1 MIDKLVDEANAEATQ
16 KDFCD
21 TEKAKT
27 FKSKDKKSD
36 RMDSL
41 KVRLD
46 KATTAVA
53 DLQEN
58 VKTLETELGEDEKA
72 NAEATKIRNEER
84 VTNEQAAKDYAD
96 GAQAVED
103 AIGVLQDY
111 YSGASL
117 LQ

>member
-1 MIDKLVDEANAEATQ
+1 MINKLVDEANAEATQ

-27 FKSKDKKSD
+27 FKPK
-36 RMDSL
+36 
-41 KVRLD
+41 
-46 KATTAVA
+46 
-53 DLQEN
+53 
-58 VKTLETELGEDEKA
+58 DEKA

-117 LQ
+117 LQGKGIHPGVKKLGLLQNKQRQPSLGSAKAGAADMIM